1 MCRMKMVPVFSTDD
15 THKLDNNNECY
26 ETVHLNET
34 ELDKKSSFLKNDLF
48 NIKVNMDSIDNNC
61 PKMLNWEFYT
71 YIFFMIYSAICSLL
85 FLSFTFSNI
94 NTLSCLVESSTDTS
108 NEIAYKKTILMIYQ
122 VTLTLYEIFVLIRQY
137 IKGQNFSLSKNKL
150 KYKNWL
156 KNMNF
161 VFLFFVGVVSAIIY
175 LMKNYNIYHHVSI
188 GKFISMTHSS
198 SSKPLITISDNSKES
213 HGSVSIQEVLQ
224 NCPILNEKYI
234 APLLWGKNGHI
245 QTGAYGI
252 LGHPELQRTYNER
265 CFVVLED
272 KTTVVYDIFEPIS
285 KSSHEKNIT
294 LALCPGI
301 ANNSESN
308 YIRTCVHYA
317 QQHGYRIAV
326 LNHLGSLKDVEL
338 TSNRIFCYGGTKE
351 LKAMMYDL
359 FKKYPE
365 SKFINI
371 GFSMG
376 GNITTRWIGKLT
388 EEVSGK
394 IICGMSINQGYC
406 AVKSSILFHDW
417 ENGRRLYNYIITEKV
432 KQILWKHY
440 DKAVAPHVKSGLI
453 DESKIWAA
461 SSNVILDEQYHRR
474 VYGFKSVDD
483 FYEWCGSIN
492 SIPNIK
498 IPMVF
503 VNAEDDPIVPEQLYS
518 LVQNICRRKNNL
530 AHVLTKH
537 GGHLGFLEGKSLKP
551 NSVTWIDRFIVQYA
565 DAAVAAYYSQY

>member
-1 MCRMKMVPVFSTDD
+1 MLLFENLSQWFTESYFYEINVDSARLLFVFIFFIFIF
-15 THKLDNNNECY
+15 K
-26 ETVHLNET
+26 
-34 ELDKKSSFLKNDLF
+34 FLK
-48 NIKVNMDSIDNNC
+48 
-61 PKMLNWEFYT
+61 
-71 YIFFMIYSAICSLL
+71 
-85 FLSFTFSNI
+85 
-94 NTLSCLVESSTDTS
+94 
-108 NEIAYKKTILMIYQ
+108 
-122 VTLTLYEIFVLIRQY
+122 
-137 IKGQNFSLSKNKL
+137 
-150 KYKNWL
+150 
-156 KNMNF
+156 
-161 VFLFFVGVVSAIIY
+161 
-175 LMKNYNIYHHVSI
+175 
-188 GKFISMTHSS
+188 THSS
-198 SSKPLITISDNSKES
+198 SSKPLITTSSSNKEAQES
-213 HGSVSIQEVLQ
+213 PSIKEILQ

-234 APLLWGKNGHI
+234 APLLWGKSGHI

-272 KTTVVYDIFEPIS
+272 NTTVVYDIFEPIS
-285 KSSHEKNIT
+285 KSSHEKDIT

-326 LNHLGSLKDVEL
+326 LNHLGSLKDIQL
-338 TSNRIFCYGGTKE
+338 TSNRIFCYGETKE
-351 LKAMMYDL
+351 LKAMMFDL

-376 GNITTRWIGKLT
+376 ANITTRWLGKLT
-388 EEVSGK
+388 EEVSAK

-406 AVKSSILFHDW
+406 AVKSSVLLHDW

-440 DKAVAPHVKSGLI
+440 DRAVAPHVKSGLI
-453 DESKIWAA
+453 DEAKIWAA
-461 SSNVILDEQYHRR
+461 SSNVTLDEHYHRR
-474 VYGFKSVDD
+474 VYGFKSVED
-483 FYEWCGSIN
+483 FYEWSGSIK

-518 LVQNICRRKNNL
+518 LVQNICEKKNNL

-565 DAAVAAYYSQY
+565 DASVLAYYSQY